1 MKKEAINFNVELKD
15 AFGNVVKEKKTHDAK
30 EKTVVMIG
38 ESVVSILSHPHSL
51 PDEKKM
57 DANEIVKRLLLQQ
70 KVASKTPQTY
80 NTDELSVI
88 RESVINMFNKRM
100 LNVELAGIVLK
111 MTE

>member
-15 AFGNVVKEKKTHDAK
+15 AFGNVVKEKKTPDAK

-88 RESVINMFNKRM
+88 REFNKRM